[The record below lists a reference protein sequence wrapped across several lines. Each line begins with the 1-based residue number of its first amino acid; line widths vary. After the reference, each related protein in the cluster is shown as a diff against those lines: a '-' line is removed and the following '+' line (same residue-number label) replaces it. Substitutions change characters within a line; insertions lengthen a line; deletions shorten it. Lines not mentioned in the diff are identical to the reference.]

1 MKNINSTSY
10 IVSFLLVLFAFSSS
24 AQEGGIKGFVY
35 NQGSGEPVIFTN
47 VYLKGTTYGAPTDQ
61 NGFYAISKVPPGTY
75 TLMVTGLGFDTLA
88 MKIDIKGNQ
97 IINQNLDL
105 KEGSVELKTF
115 DVSADKQESQNSVKM
130 SMIKITPT
138 QINQIPTVGGEADFA
153 QYLQVLPGV
162 VFTGDQG
169 GQLYIRGGSP
179 VQNKILLDG
188 MIVYNAF
195 HSIGLFSVFDA
206 DIMRSADVYTGGF
219 GAQYGGRISSIMDIT
234 TRDGNKKRMAG
245 KVSLSTFGAKAY
257 IEGPL
262 KKAKNDKDGTISY
275 IFSGKTSYL
284 DQSSKV
290 LYSYVDSNGIPFSF
304 NDLYGKISF
313 ASPTGSKFDLF
324 GFNFQDNAEYSN
336 GTGLGWRNYGGGGDF
351 ILLPRATSAIIEGN
365 FSYSD
370 YNVKMDESLNRKRE
384 SAIKGF
390 NMGLVSTYFMG
401 SNEAKFG
408 VDIVGFATNFTFNN
422 EFNRIITQ
430 EENNTEIGAYFK
442 YKWRIGKLI
451 LDPSFRLQYY
461 ASLSTLSPEP
471 RLGVKYN
478 LTDNIRIKG
487 AAGLYSQ
494 NLIAANSDRDVVN
507 LFYGFLS
514 SPEKLQTSFTDE
526 NGKVRTVKNNLQK
539 AIHYIAGAEF
549 DLSKRINLNVE
560 GFYKDFTQLVNIN
573 RNKIYEDNESNADKF
588 DLLKKDFIIEEGAAY
603 GFDLTLKYDY
613 KRMYFWTV
621 YSLIKVDRWDGIN
634 AYNPVFDRRH
644 NVNIVGAYKFGKDL
658 DWEVNARFNFGTGFP
673 FTQTQGFY
681 EGIDFSTDISKDVTT
696 ANGDLS
702 TIYGELNQ
710 GRLPDYA
717 RMDANI
723 KKFWML
729 GPNSKLEANI
739 GVTNML
745 NRDNIFYFDRI
756 TYNRVDQLP
765 ILPNASISLS
775 F

>member
-573 RNKIYEDNESNADKF
+573 RNKIYEDNESNADKS

-681 EGIDFSTDISKDVTT
+681 EGIDFSSDISKDVTT